1 MSKICFIKIRYSI
14 INSKII
20 IMKQV
25 DVMLK
30 NAEKDYGNALNVFM
44 LLKMGMLPASIEDF
58 MSAYYLARKW
68 CAWLQNPDL
77 PDCPLE
83 YKDVDYTAA
92 LDMMQN
98 SAKELEE
105 YLRENHALVGM
116 VFCNFNKN
124 ILTLAAKDSDDEAV
138 AAARSYVAVLTQTAD
153 FFVSQGDSFLP
164 I

>member
-1 MSKICFIKIRYSI
+1 
-14 INSKII
+14 
-20 IMKQV
+20 MKQV

-68 CAWLQNPDL
+68 CVWLQNPDL
-77 PDCPLE
+77 PDCPLK
-83 YKDVDYTAA
+83 YKDVDYTPA

-105 YLRENHALVGM
+105 YLRENSALVCR
-116 VFCNFNKN
+116 VFCCFNKN
-124 ILTLAAKDSDDEAV
+124 ILTLAAKESDDETV
-138 AAARSYVAVLTQTAD
+138 KAAKSYVAVLTQTAD
-153 FFVSQGDSFLP
+153 FFAAEGDPFFADKLKE
-164 I
+164 